1 MDSEQWKQID
11 KLLHAVLEHA
21 PEERDAFLR
30 QACAGDERLEREAR
44 SLLTL
49 EHQAE
54 GFLETP
60 AIEAAARVVGRDL
73 SIAPVP
79 LSTGDKLGHY
89 EVVSLLGQG
98 GMGEVYRV
106 RDTKLKRDVALKV
119 LPATFLR
126 DPERMARFQREAQ
139 VLASLDHPNIG
150 PIYGMADSED
160 YFGLVLALVEGPTL
174 ADRIKEGPLA
184 LAEAVTIAKQ
194 IVEAL
199 ELAHDR
205 SIIHRDL
212 KPANIKITPEGVVKV
227 LDFGLAKV
235 LEDEPSKSSQANSP
249 TITVGHTGA
258 GMILGT
264 ASYMSPEQAVGR
276 PVDRRSDIFSFGAVL
291 YEMLTG
297 KRAFV
302 GSTAPDVLE
311 AVVKNEPDW
320 AELPADTPDTIQ
332 RLLHR
337 CLAKDRRQRLQA
349 IGEARIILENP
360 GATDRS
366 AQATRLPDKK
376 LPWVAAAMFLPGLSV
391 VSFVHFREQPPKLEV
406 TRFAVPAPDKTSF
419 TAAAAAIS
427 PDGRTLAFAAIDGEG
442 HSQVWLRPM
451 NSSEARALPG
461 TEGASAPVFWS
472 PDGRS
477 LAFAGR
483 SLARLKS
490 IDVAGG
496 PAQTLC
502 PATADVPTGAWSPAG
517 IIIFQANDG
526 LMAVPAG
533 GGVCAPVT
541 NLDSKRGE
549 LRHTGPSFLPDGRH
563 FLYLRVASKEE
574 DSGVYVGSLDSKPGE
589 QSSKLIAKGASPAT
603 YVRSADRA
611 HGYLIFL
618 RQGALMA
625 QPFNAGNL
633 SLSGDA
639 VPIVERVGAVGDLFT
654 ASEKT
659 LVYRSGVSSGSR
671 QLNWFDRSGRSLG
684 SLGAPGAYTTLSVS
698 PNGKRLAFGLA
709 DTAQNNTDIWVHD
722 LAQRTT
728 NRFTFDPAVDDM
740 PVWSPD
746 GTRIVWSSQRGGGAD
761 LYQRASNLA
770 DDETALLKSPE
781 PKFPQD
787 WSSDGRFLIYS
798 VNRGDRDGRNLDLWL
813 LPLQGEQKTTQFLG
827 TPFTESQARFSPDS
841 RYIAYVSNESGLS
854 EVYVRSFSSDGKAGG
869 QQMISQ
875 SGGSQPLWRRDGK
888 ELFYIS
894 ADTKVMAVPVST
906 APTFERL
913 GAPIPLFTA
922 SIYGGG
928 RNYNSQRWAAMP
940 NGQQFIIISVLTE
953 AASQPINVITNW
965 KELLKQ

>member
-11 KLLHAVLEHA
+11 RLLHAVLEHA

-49 EHQAE
+49 EQQAKS
-54 GFLETP
+54 FLETP
-60 AIEAAARVVGRDL
+60 AIEVAARVIGRDL
-73 SIAPVP
+73 SIAPKP
-79 LSTGDKLGHY
+79 LSAGDKLGHY
-89 EVVSLLGQG
+89 EVVSLLGHG

-174 ADRIKEGPLA
+174 EDRIKEAPLA
-184 LAEAVTIAKQ
+184 VDEAVTIAKQ

-199 ELAHDR
+199 EFAHDR

-235 LEDEPSKSSQANSP
+235 LEVEPPKSSLASSS
-249 TITVGHTGA
+249 TMTMEHTRA

-264 ASYMSPEQAVGR
+264 AAYMSPEQAVGR

-291 YEMLTG
+291 YEMLAG

-302 GSTAPDVLE
+302 GSATPDVLE

-320 AELPADTPDTIQ
+320 SALPADTSDTIQ
-332 RLLHR
+332 PLLRR

-349 IGEARIILENP
+349 IGEARIVLENP
-360 GATDRS
+360 GGTDRS
-366 AQATRLPDKK
+366 TQATRLPHKK
-376 LPWVAAAMFLPGLSV
+376 LPWVVAAMFLLGFGV
-391 VSFVHFREQPPKLEV
+391 VSFLHFREQPPILEV

-419 TAAAAAIS
+419 TRAAPAIS

-442 HSQVWLRPM
+442 RSQIWLRPM
-451 NSSEARALPG
+451 NSSEAHALPG

-483 SLARLKS
+483 SLARLMN

-502 PATADVPTGAWSPAG
+502 PATAGVPIGAWSPAG
-517 IIIFQANDG
+517 IILFQANDG
-526 LMAVPAG
+526 LMEVPAG
-533 GGVCAPVT
+533 GGTCAPVT
-541 NLDSKRGE
+541 KLDSKRGE

-589 QSSKLIAKGASPAT
+589 QSSKLIAKSASPAT
-603 YVRSADRA
+603 YVPSADRA
-611 HGYLIFL
+611 HGYLMFL

-625 QPFNAGNL
+625 QPFNAGSL
-633 SLSGDA
+633 SLAGDA
-639 VPIVERVGAVGDLFT
+639 VPIVARVGANGDLFT
-654 ASEKT
+654 ASENGT
-659 LVYRSGVSSGSR
+659 LVYRSGGSSGSR
-671 QLNWFDRSGRSLG
+671 QLTWFDRSGRSLG

-698 PNGKRLAFGLA
+698 PDGKRVAFGVA

-722 LAQRTT
+722 LAQRATI
-728 NRFTFDPAVDDM
+728 RFTFDPAVDDM

-746 GTRIVWSSQRGGGAD
+746 GTRIVWSSQREGGAD

-770 DDETALLKSPE
+770 GDETALLKSPE

-798 VNRGDRDGRNLDLWL
+798 VNRGDRGGNNLDLWL
-813 LPLQGEQKTTQFLG
+813 LPLKGEQKPTQFLG
-827 TPFTESQARFSPDS
+827 TPFTESQGRFSPDC
-841 RYIAYVSNESGLS
+841 RYIAYVSNESGKT

-875 SGGSQPLWRRDGK
+875 GGGSQPLWRRDGK

-894 ADTKVMAVPVST
+894 ADSKVMAVPVST
-906 APTFERL
+906 APTFRRV
-913 GAPIPLFTA
+913 GAPVALFTA
-922 SIYGGG
+922 PIYGGG
-928 RNYNSQRWAAMP
+928 RNTHRWAAMP
-940 NGQQFIIISVLTE
+940 DGQKFIINSVLTE
-953 AASQPINVITNW
+953 AVSEPITAIMNW
-965 KELLKQ
+965 TQLLKK